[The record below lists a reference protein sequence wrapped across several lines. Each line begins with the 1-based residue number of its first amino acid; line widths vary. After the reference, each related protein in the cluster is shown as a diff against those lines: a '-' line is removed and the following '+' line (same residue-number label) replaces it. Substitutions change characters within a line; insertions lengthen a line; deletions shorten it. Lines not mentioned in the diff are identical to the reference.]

1 MFGRILHMIIKEFI
15 QTFRNRKNWA
25 LLFGFPVI
33 QLFMFGYVV
42 TTDVNNISTA
52 IYDRDKTQE
61 SRELARRLQA
71 SGYFNITHYPQS
83 PEEIKDLLD
92 SGKTLI
98 AIQIN
103 ERFAEDIAKKKP
115 SQIQLIVDGTDSNTA
130 MIAMNYATKIISLYA
145 ADFAAPSVKAQLTKI
160 DFRTRFWYNPDLKS
174 RNYNVP
180 GVIASIIMLVCLIL
194 TSMSVVREREMG
206 TIEQIMVSPI
216 KPVELMIGKTAP
228 FAVIALFDMIVV
240 IVIGTLWFGITI
252 KGSIFFLFLCT
263 LAYLLSVL
271 GIGLFISTVLKTQQ
285 QALMATMFFFM
296 PALLLS
302 GFMFPIENMPEGF
315 QYVTY
320 LNPLRY
326 FLIIIRGVFLKGIGF
341 DILWPEMLALLVLG
355 MIIISFSAMRFRKR
369 LG

>member
-1 MFGRILHMIIKEFI
+1 MFGRIKHMIIKEFI
-15 QTFRNRKNWA
+15 QTFRNRKNWM

-52 IYDRDKTQE
+52 LYDLDRSQE
-61 SRELARRLQA
+61 SRELVRRLQA
-71 SGYFNITHYPQS
+71 SGYFSITHYPQS
-83 PEEIKDLLD
+83 PAEIRDLLD
-92 SGKTLI
+92 RGKVLC

-103 ERFAEDIAKKKP
+103 ERFASDIARHKP
-115 SQIQLIVDGTDSNTA
+115 AQVQVIVDGTDSNTA
-130 MIAMNYATKIISLYA
+130 MIAMNYATRIIAGYS
-145 ADFAAPSVKAQLTKI
+145 ADFESPLIKVRLSTI

-180 GVIASIIMLVCLIL
+180 GVIASIIMLICLIL
-194 TSMSVVREREMG
+194 TSMSIVREREMG
-206 TIEQIMVSPI
+206 TIEQLMVSPI
-216 KPVELMIGKTAP
+216 RPVELMLGKTIP
-228 FAVIALFDMIVV
+228 FAMIACFDMLLVIVV
-240 IVIGTLWFGITI
+240 AMLWFGISI
-252 KGSIFFLFLCT
+252 KGPLVVLFLST
-263 LAYLLSVL
+263 GVYLLSVL

-302 GFMFPIENMPEGF
+302 GFMFPIENMPQVF
-315 QYVTY
+315 QYITY

-326 FLIIIRGVFLKGIGF
+326 FLIIIRGVFLKGSGF
-341 DILWPEMLALLVLG
+341 EVLWPEMASLLLLGLIIMSLSAL
-355 MIIISFSAMRFRKR
+355 RFRKR

>member
-1 MFGRILHMIIKEFI
+1 MFGRIKHMIIKEFI
-15 QTFRNRKNWA
+15 QTFRNKKNWF
-25 LLFGFPVI
+25 LLFGAPI
-33 QLFMFGYVV
+33 LQLFMFGYVV
-42 TTDVNNISTA
+42 TTDVTNISTA
-52 IYDRDKTQE
+52 FYDLDKTQE

-83 PEEIKDLLD
+83 PGEIRDLLD
-92 SGKTLI
+92 RGKTLC

-115 SQIQLIVDGTDSNTA
+115 SQIQVIVDGTDSNTA
-130 MIAMNYATKIISLYA
+130 MIAMNYTTKIISQYA
-145 ADFAAPSVKAQLTKI
+145 VDLAAPSVKAQLTKI

-180 GVIASIIMLVCLIL
+180 GVIASIIMFVCLTL

-216 KPVELMIGKTAP
+216 RPVELMIGKTAP
-228 FAVIALFDMIVV
+228 FAVLALLDMTIV
-240 IVIGTLWFGITI
+240 IVIAMLWFGITI
-252 KGSIFFLFLCT
+252 KGSIFFLFIAT
-263 LAYLLSVL
+263 LAYLLSIL

-285 QALMATMFFFM
+285 QSMMATMFFAM

-302 GFMFPIENMPEGF
+302 GFMFPIENMPVGF

-320 LNPLRY
+320 LNPLTY
-326 FLIIIRGVFLKGIGF
+326 FLIIIRGVFLKGSGF
-341 DILWPEMLALLVLG
+341 EVLWPELLSLLVLG
-355 MIIISFSAMRFRKR
+355 VIIISLSALRFRKR